1 MHPVLRERIMRRLE
15 TLPDD
20 QVYQVLDF
28 IEFLEAKYAESEL
41 RKEASGLQKFGERL
55 EDSLRKR
62 TVSPGVLREAF
73 HVIAAADRVL
83 SGVASAGKDLLGEL
97 ERPSG
102 SDVRSEPASWSGAA
116 GAAETGAG
124 GGGESSTG
132 SRSSRESG
140 REGGRPAGSSER
152 GGGGSQGGSPTRS

>member
-1 MHPVLRERIMRRLE
+1 MHAVLRERIMRRLE

-41 RKEASGLQKFGERL
+41 RREASGLQRFGERL

-97 ERPSG
+97 DGAPPAGVESEEGTRRRSG
-102 SDVRSEPASWSGAA
+102 RAPG
-116 GAAETGAG
+116 
-124 GGGESSTG
+124 STG
-132 SRSSRESG
+132 DEDDRGTEEPPRS
-140 REGGRPAGSSER
+140 
-152 GGGGSQGGSPTRS
+152 

>member
-1 MHPVLRERIMRRLE
+1 MLRERIMRRLE

-20 QVYQVLDF
+20 QIYQVLDF

-55 EDSLRKR
+55 EDSLRRR

-83 SGVASAGKDLLGEL
+83 SGVASAGKDLLGDL
-97 ERPSG
+97 DGSSG
-102 SDVRSEPASWSGAA
+102 SESRSEGTASSSSRSDAPTSRDPGARSGAP
-116 GAAETGAG
+116 GSGEEGDGPESSTRPRT
-124 GGGESSTG
+124 GGESG
-132 SRSSRESG
+132 
-140 REGGRPAGSSER
+140 R
-152 GGGGSQGGSPTRS
+152 GGERPGGSPPRS